1 MALEILVIR
10 LRELGDTLLTTPL
23 LRQLRRLYPQAR
35 IGVLCQAGNVC
46 VMEHNRHVDEI
57 IMLPRQASAGEFL
70 GIAARLR
77 QRHYELVVD
86 VQSLPKTALMAR
98 LTGGQQ
104 RLGYRKPGWRNRLCY
119 THPFCEPVGEYSARQ
134 HLGLLQDARV
144 DLDDIGLD
152 FPISDEAASAA
163 DAFCRTYLRP
173 PVAAVFGVS
182 RFGHRMWPVKKMA
195 AVADR
200 LARLGMQ
207 PWLVYGPGQAEA
219 AHQIAS
225 LMKYPCL
232 VDYEMPSF
240 ATLRGIFS
248 QCALFFGND
257 GGPKH
262 VAVAAGIPTVT
273 VSETD
278 HARVWSPPGTPR
290 HRVACTRTKP
300 GVSTLAGAF
309 THTDKIA
316 EIPVDA
322 AWKEIVVALRQ
333 PAQQGSL
340 RHSPRLRAA

>member
-1 MALEILVIR
+1 MTLEILVIR

-23 LRQLRRLYPQAR
+23 LRQLRRLHPQAR
-35 IGVLCQAGNVC
+35 ISVLCQTANAC
-46 VMEHNRHVDEI
+46 VMEHNPHVDEL

-70 GIAARLR
+70 RIAARLR
-77 QRHYELVVD
+77 QRHYDLVVD
-86 VQSLPKTALMAR
+86 AQSRPKTALIAR
-98 LTGGQQ
+98 LTGGKQ

-119 THPFCEPVGEYSARQ
+119 THPYREPVGEYSARQ
-134 HLGLLQDARV
+134 HLRLLQDDRI
-144 DLDDIGLD
+144 DLDDNGLD
-152 FPISDEAASAA
+152 FPISDEASSAA
-163 DAFCRTYLRP
+163 DACCRTYLRP

-182 RFGHRMWPVKKMA
+182 RFGYRMWPVKKMA

-225 LMKYPCL
+225 QMRHPAM

-240 ATLRGIFS
+240 ATLRAVFS

-273 VSETD
+273 VSEAE
-278 HARVWSPPGTPR
+278 HAHVWSPPGTPR
-290 HRVACTRTKP
+290 HRVACTRAKR
-300 GVSTLAGAF
+300 SESALAGTF
-309 THTDKIA
+309 TNTDKLA
-316 EIPVDA
+316 EIPIEA
-322 AWKEIVVALRQ
+322 AWKEIAAALRQ

-340 RHSPRLRAA
+340 RHSPLVRAA

>member
-10 LRELGDTLLTTPL
+10 LRELGDTLLTTPV
-23 LRQLRRLYPQAR
+23 LRQLRRLHPRAR
-35 IGVLCQAGNVC
+35 IGVLCQTANVC
-46 VMEHNRHVDEI
+46 VMEHNPHVDEMI
-57 IMLPRQASAGEFL
+57 VLPRKASAGEFL
-70 GIAARLR
+70 RIAARLR
-77 QRHYELVVD
+77 QRHYDLVVD

-98 LTGGQQ
+98 LTCGHQ

-119 THPFCEPVGEYSARQ
+119 THPYLEPVGEYSARQ
-134 HLGLLQDARV
+134 HLGLLQDDRV

-182 RFGHRMWPVKKMA
+182 RFGYRMWPVKKMA

-219 AHQIAS
+219 AHQITS
-225 LMKYPCL
+225 QMRYPAL

-240 ATLRGIFS
+240 ATLRAIFGR
-248 QCALFFGND
+248 CALFFGND

-273 VSETD
+273 VSQ
-278 HARVWSPPGTPR
+278 ANRAQIWSPPGSPR
-290 HRVACTRTKP
+290 HRVACTRLTP
-300 GVSTLAGAF
+300 GVAELTGTYTNTDTL
-309 THTDKIA
+309 A

-322 AWKEIVVALRQ
+322 VWKEIAAALRQ
-333 PAQQGSL
+333 PAQQNSL

>member
-1 MALEILVIR
+1 MAAEILLIR

-23 LRQLRRLYPQAR
+23 LRQLRRLHPQAR
-35 IGVLCQAGNVC
+35 ISVLCQTANAC
-46 VMEHNRHVDEI
+46 VMEHNPHVDEL

-70 GIAARLR
+70 RIAARLR
-77 QRHYELVVD
+77 QRHYDLVVD
-86 VQSLPKTALMAR
+86 AQSLPKTALIAR
-98 LTGGQQ
+98 LTGGKQ

-119 THPFCEPVGEYSARQ
+119 THPYREPVGEYSARQ
-134 HLGLLQDARV
+134 HLRLLQDDRI

-152 FPISDEAASAA
+152 FPISDEASSAA
-163 DAFCRTYLRP
+163 DAFC
-173 PVAAVFGVS
+173 
-182 RFGHRMWPVKKMA
+182 
-195 AVADR
+195 R

-225 LMKYPCL
+225 QMRHPAL

-240 ATLRGIFS
+240 ATLRAVFS

-273 VSETD
+273 VSEAE
-278 HARVWSPPGTPR
+278 HAHVWSPPDTPR
-290 HRVACTRTKP
+290 HRVACTRAKR
-300 GVSTLAGAF
+300 SESALAGTF
-309 THTDKIA
+309 TNTDKLA
-316 EIPVDA
+316 EIPIEA
-322 AWKEIVVALRQ
+322 AWKEIAAALRQ

-340 RHSPRLRAA
+340 RHSPLVRAA